1 MRVWRFAIV
10 VGMLILQG
18 CSAAMLQA
26 VAEGLA
32 QSGGNGGQ
40 QLLIY
45 GGTQH
50 KIFLGCLNCSKGDQS
65 SVLNNYGSFGSA
77 YSGTSIFNRYSEH
90 GSLYSATSACNA
102 YASDPPVIVDRNGK
116 FYGRLT
122 LNKYHS
128 QASRDGNTIAWLT
141 AVCKS

>member
-1 MRVWRFAIV
+1 M
-10 VGMLILQG
+10 QG
-18 CSAAMLQA
+18 CSAAMMQA

-32 QSGGNGGQ
+32 QSGGNSR

-45 GGTQH
+45 GGARHET
-50 KIFLGCLNCSKGDQS
+50 FLGCLNCSKSDQN

-122 LNKYHS
+122 LNRYHP
-128 QASRDGNTIAWLT
+128 QA
-141 AVCKS
+141 